1 MNARDAINVAG
12 NTHNMCILQYKI
24 KGGALKHRPVQQQL
38 ADKWA
43 VRCVESPNVEYV
55 SIIDRDDLRALL
67 M

>member
-1 MNARDAINVAG
+1 MTARDAIYVAG

-43 VRCVESPNVEYV
+43 VRCIENPTIEYV
-55 SIIDRDDLRALL
+55 SIIDRDELRSML